1 MSINNLAKRT
11 YQPIGWKK
19 GNKPIPEDHLTDIVE
34 CALNMPCAMLT
45 ATEQGNYKPYELWIP
60 HRESELENA
69 LGCASVW
76 GLDQC
81 QDHTFNNV
89 STALVYILKEPE
101 HVADKEL
108 SKNDYEF
115 DATGS
120 HLGDDKIMDVRIAK
134 DWDSTEKL
142 LKTKL
147 TEELVKKKSMAYSHS
162 PFCISPFAMW
172 NSEHL
177 VGLNLT
183 VGLAMGAVSLRCR
196 ELGYFCQN
204 YTAYRQTL
212 TWHSKY
218 KNKFQHS
225 GKWFPYMIQ
234 LLGTNPEAVKIS
246 QTREFRKAKSH
257 SENIF
262 DPNDINVDKMADA
275 DDGDLERLR
284 QQDYRKKYLENFP
297 REIPDYQI
305 NFFMDYYGRYS
316 PDPKKLFK
324 LAYSGRVKKWE
335 YFFDEWMKK
344 EKGHK

>member
-19 GNKPIPEDHLTDIVE
+19 DNKPIPEDHLTDIVE

-45 ATEQGNYKPYELWIP
+45 ATEHCNYKPYELWIP

-76 GLDQC
+76 ASDQC

-101 HVADKEL
+101 HVADKVL
-108 SKNDYEF
+108 SKTDYEF
-115 DATGS
+115 DANQS
-120 HLGDDKIMDVRIAK
+120 HLGTDKVMDLRIAK
-134 DWDSTEKL
+134 DWDSTQKL

-147 TEELVKKKSMAYSHS
+147 TEELVRKKSMTYSDS
-162 PFCISPFAMW
+162 PFFISPFAMW
-172 NSEHL
+172 NAEHL

-196 ELGYFCQN
+196 ELGYYCQN

-212 TWHSKY
+212 TWHSKFE
-218 KNKFQHS
+218 NKFHSS

-234 LLGTNPEAVKIS
+234 LLGTHPEAVKIS
-246 QTREFRKAKSH
+246 EAREFRKAQSN

-262 DPNDINVDKMADA
+262 DPNDIHVDNMADT
-275 DDGDLERLR
+275 DNGGLERLEG
-284 QQDYRKKYLENFP
+284 QDYRNKYIENFP

-305 NFFMDYYGRYS
+305 KFFMENYGRYS
-316 PDPKKLFK
+316 SDPKKLFK
-324 LAYSGRVKKWE
+324 LAYSGRVKEWE
-335 YFFDEWMKK
+335 YFFNEWMANDTKK
-344 EKGHK
+344 